1 VSIVTATTIERA
13 GSVPVPPQST
23 ASTRVPRARRKHTG
37 QFWIYTA
44 LTVLATLG
52 LLPYLFVFSTSLKST
67 QQFASD
73 YWLPSWPLHLENY
86 AKAWG
91 QIQPYMITSLLV
103 AAASI
108 VGIIALSLL
117 AGFVLARFDFPGRT
131 FFFTLVIALM
141 MVPGIASLIPLFVMM
156 RDMGLLN
163 TIWVLII
170 PHIAAGSV
178 LGTILMKTFIE
189 GIPQEVFD
197 AARIDGAGP
206 ARLFRSIML
215 PLSLPVIGTVSLITI
230 IGVWNDFFWPLLT
243 VTQNELK
250 TVSVGLIFFQGQS
263 GTDFGPMFAGYL
275 LASLPLLLL
284 FTFLSKYFLA
294 GVQGG
299 LPGSH

>member
-1 VSIVTATTIERA
+1 MTSLTVKPPVRRRRA
-13 GSVPVPPQST
+13 G
-23 ASTRVPRARRKHTG
+23 RKQIG
-37 QFWIYTA
+37 VYVA
-44 LTVLATLG
+44 LTVIAVVG
-52 LLPYLFVFSTSLKST
+52 LLPYLFALSTSVKT
-67 QQFASD
+67 NQQFASE
-73 YWLPSWPLHLENY
+73 YWLPSFPFHFENY
-86 AKAWG
+86 VVAWV
-91 QIQPYMITSLLV
+91 QIQPYMVTSLLV

-108 VGIIALSLL
+108 VGIVALSLL
-117 AGFVLARFDFPGRT
+117 AGFVLARFDFPGRN
-131 FFFTLVIALM
+131 FFFIMVITLM

-156 RDMGLLN
+156 KDLGLLN

-170 PHIAAGSV
+170 PHIAAGAV

-189 GIPQEVFD
+189 GIPQEIFD
-197 AARIDGAGP
+197 AARVDGANP
-206 ARLFRSIML
+206 ARLFWSIMM
-215 PLSLPVIGTVSLITI
+215 PLSLPVIGTVSLITV

-243 VTQNELK
+243 ISQNELK

>member
-1 VSIVTATTIERA
+1 MTSITLDATSSTATTA
-13 GSVPVPPQST
+13 ALPP
-23 ASTRVPRARRKHTG
+23 APKRRRSRQTG
-37 QFWIYTA
+37 IYIA
-44 LTVLATLG
+44 LTVLATIG
-52 LLPYLFVFSTSLKST
+52 LLPYLFVFGTSLKSNE
-67 QQFASD
+67 QFAKD

-86 AKAWG
+86 GTAWG
-91 QIQPYMITSLLV
+91 QIQPYMITSLVV

-108 VGIIALSLL
+108 VGIVALSLL
-117 AGFVLARFDFPGRT
+117 AGFVLARFEFPGRT

-156 RDMGLLN
+156 RDLGMLN

-189 GIPQEVFD
+189 GIPQEIFD
-197 AARIDGAGP
+197 AARIDGAGT
-206 ARLFRSIML
+206 ARLFRSIMM
-215 PLSLPVIGTVSLITI
+215 PLSLPVIGTVSLITV

-243 VTQNELK
+243 ITQNELK
-250 TVSVGLIFFQGQS
+250 TVSVGLIFFQGQA
-263 GTDFGPMFAGYL
+263 GTDYGPMFAGYL